1 MVLTLLDNKVFLRS
15 SQKNFFSHWKCFVQI
30 KNKGICILYLN
41 YIACDDATK
50 ISTIR
55 HQKTN
60 SSPIPPEVPMRIMVT
75 SVQWAWWRSFISSCN
90 IIEIDGMPIPC
101 CKTKRCHTQLSHLSD
116 SEMIILTASVC
127 LDKIVP
133 TYADREHRSNLVH
146 SIAVSSNAD
155 IWVLRF
161 RVFHIKLC
169 CNVLSECFHS
179 PGTAPDTHKL
189 GGKKRKPKYLSEYRW
204 FWWCFTK
211 NDEMK
216 TITLTSLN
224 IAGRSWDLVPKL
236 KW

>member
-1 MVLTLLDNKVFLRS
+1 MC
-15 SQKNFFSHWKCFVQI
+15 H
-30 KNKGICILYLN
+30 
-41 YIACDDATK
+41 DATK
-50 ISTIR
+50 IITIR
-55 HQKTN
+55 HHKTN

-101 CKTKRCHTQLSHLSD
+101 CKIKRCHTQLSYLCG
-116 SEMIILTASVC
+116 SEIIIITALVC

-161 RVFHIKLC
+161 GVFHIELC
-169 CNVLSECFHS
+169 CNVLNECFHS

-189 GGKKRKPKYLSEYRW
+189 GGGENL
-204 FWWCFTK
+204 
-211 NDEMK
+211 N
-216 TITLTSLN
+216 TSLN
-224 IAGRSWDLVPKL
+224 TGDFEGVLPRMMKWRKLLWHHWTSLAGREIWFLNWSGKGRHLSVHPGMGYSRTQAWGGRQEWGQNK
-236 KW
+236 KKGFSFIAHWC